1 MNNNQ
6 NILSDKKIS
15 RIDEILLKSKI
26 IPILVE
32 DDINNAFKAVEA
44 LLEGGITVIEVTL
57 RTQKAFKISE
67 SILKKFPKMTV
78 GIGTILNK
86 AQLIEAFSIGAH
98 FGVSP
103 GLSKD
108 LTDLILDDKIDFPYM
123 PGVSNPS
130 EIMACMKDSFL
141 TLKCFPASSSGGIQF
156 LKQMNSVF
164 STIKFCPT
172 GGINQTNALDYLS
185 LQNVISVGGSFV
197 LPKEAINNKDW
208 NSITRIAKL
217 FSQKEN

>member
-6 NILSDKKIS
+6 NNLSDKKIS
-15 RIDEILLKSKI
+15 RIDEILIKSKI

-32 DDINNAFKAVEA
+32 DDINNALKTVEA

-86 AQLIEAFSIGAH
+86 AQLIEAFAIGAH

-108 LTDLILDDKIDFPYM
+108 LTDLILDDNIDFPYM

-130 EIMACMKDSFL
+130 EIMACMKDGFL
-141 TLKCFPASSSGGIQF
+141 TLKCFPASSSGGIEF

-164 STIKFCPT
+164 SSIKFCPT
-172 GGINQTNALDYLS
+172 GGINQTNAQDYLS

-197 LPKEAINNKDW
+197 LPKELINNKDW

>member
-1 MNNNQ
+1 
-6 NILSDKKIS
+6 
-15 RIDEILLKSKI
+15 
-26 IPILVE
+26 
-32 DDINNAFKAVEA
+32 
-44 LLEGGITVIEVTL
+44 
-57 RTQKAFKISE
+57 
-67 SILKKFPKMTV
+67 MTV

-103 GLSKD
+103 GLSTD
-108 LTDLILDDKIDFPYM
+108 LTDLILDDNIDFPYM

-141 TLKCFPASSSGGIQF
+141 TLKCFPASSSGGIEF

-208 NSITRIAKL
+208 NSITRIARL

>member
-1 MNNNQ
+1 MNNIQ
-6 NILSDKKIS
+6 NILSEKKIS
-15 RIDEILLKSKI
+15 RIDTILLKSKI

-32 DDINNAFKAVEA
+32 DDINNALNAVEA

-57 RTQKAFKISE
+57 RTQKAFEIAE
-67 SILKKFPKMTV
+67 TILKNFPKMTV

-108 LTDLILDDKIDFPYM
+108 LIDVILDNDIDLPYM

-130 EIMACMKDSFL
+130 EIMTCMKDSFL
-141 TLKCFPASSSGGIQF
+141 TLKCFPASSSGGIEF
-156 LKQMNSVF
+156 LKHMNSVF
-164 STIKFCPT
+164 SKIKFCPT
-172 GGINQTNALDYLS
+172 GGINQNNALDYLS

-208 NSITRIAKL
+208 NSITRIAKQ
-217 FSQKEN
+217 FSDT

>member
-1 MNNNQ
+1 MNNIQ
-6 NILSDKKIS
+6 NILSEKKIS
-15 RIDEILLKSKI
+15 RIDTILLKSKI

-32 DDINNAFKAVEA
+32 DDINNALNAVEA

-57 RTQKAFKISE
+57 RTQKAFEIAE
-67 SILKKFPKMTV
+67 TILKNFPKMTV

-108 LTDLILDDKIDFPYM
+108 LIDVILDNDIDLPYM

-130 EIMACMKDSFL
+130 EIMTCMKDSFL
-141 TLKCFPASSSGGIQF
+141 TLKCFPAFSSGGIEF

-172 GGINQTNALDYLS
+172 GGINQFNALDYLS

-197 LPKEAINNKDW
+197 LPKESINNKDW

-217 FSQKEN
+217 FSQKES

>member
-6 NILSDKKIS
+6 NFLSNKKIS
-15 RIDEILLKSKI
+15 KIDKILLKSKI

-32 DDINNAFKAVEA
+32 DDIDNALNAVEA
-44 LLEGGITVIEVTL
+44 LLKGDISVIEVTL
-57 RTQKAFKISE
+57 RTKKAFKISE
-67 SILKKFPKMTV
+67 TILKNFPKMKV
-78 GIGTILNK
+78 GIGTIVNK
-86 AQLIEAFSIGAH
+86 AQLIESFALGAH

-108 LTDLILDDKIDFPYM
+108 LTDLILDEGIDFPYM

-130 EIMACMKDSFL
+130 EIMACIKDGFL
-141 TLKCFPASSSGGIQF
+141 TLKCFPASSSGGVEF
-156 LKQMNSVF
+156 LNQMNSVF
-164 STIKFCPT
+164 SAIKFCPT
-172 GGINQTNALDYLS
+172 GGINQSNALDYLS

-208 NSITRIAKL
+208 SSITRIAKL
-217 FSQKEN
+217 FSKKRK

>member
-1 MNNNQ
+1 MK
-6 NILSDKKIS
+6 KKILIVS
-15 RIDEILLKSKI
+15 ASYYKDITYGL
-26 IPILVE
+26 
-32 DDINNAFKAVEA
+32 INNALKAVEA

-67 SILKKFPKMTV
+67 TILKKFPKMTV

-108 LTDLILDDKIDFPYM
+108 LTDLILDDNIDFPYL
-123 PGVSNPS
+123 PGISNPS

-141 TLKCFPASSSGGIQF
+141 TLKCFPASSSGGIEF

-197 LPKEAINNKDW
+197 LPKEAFNNKDW